1 MPHTSST
8 VIQSAAENAYRLL
21 LFVYPAT
28 HRREYG
34 TLMVQV
40 FRDLCRDS
48 FRQKGLLGLF
58 QLWVHV
64 LTDAAVTAA
73 VEHSYALKQG
83 EKPMTKKQY
92 RLAVFLTGYP
102 LGLWLMLLLINPT
115 YATRM
120 IAPTS
125 AQPVGWMMTAAVF
138 ILLGI
143 AYITQRKGFVVLNQ
157 PDSADWVVSGTTLQR
172 ILFVG
177 GTALFAFPAMF
188 LVLLGPAIVMA
199 LEAGF

>member
-1 MPHTSST
+1 MSHTPPT
-8 VIQSAAENAYRLL
+8 AILSAAENAYRLL

-48 FRQKGLLGLF
+48 YRQKGLLGLV

-73 VEHSYALKQG
+73 VEHSYALKKG
-83 EKPMTKKQY
+83 EKLMTKKQH

-102 LGLWLMLLLINPT
+102 LGLWLMLLLINPN

-157 PDSADWVVSGTTLQR
+157 PDSSDWVVSGTTLQR
-172 ILFVG
+172 MLFVG
-177 GTALFAFPAMF
+177 GTALFVLPAMF
-188 LVLLGPAIVMA
+188 LILLGPAIVMA